1 VLGAIAIFVYVG
13 AEVSIGSFL
22 VNYLNQPDIGDLS
35 ETLAARYVSLYWGGA
50 MIGRFVGSA
59 LLRRVPTG
67 TDASPSSSRMPTHG
81 SRPMRI
87 ATPSLQWTF
96 TTYSLPV
103 STGAPLCLINAHAA
117 KWQEQQSTAPRR
129 GFRCRARGHLFLP
142 LAY

>member
-1 VLGAIAIFVYVG
+1 MKQPYLGLALAVLILGVLIAKSNLGLAVERCDAAARASGWKQRPLVLGAIAIFVYVG

-67 TDASPSSSRMPTHG
+67 KLLG
-81 SRPMRI
+81 F
-87 ATPSLQWTF
+87 L
-96 TTYSLPV
+96 LP
-103 STGAPLCLINAHAA
+103 
-117 KWQEQQSTAPRR
+117 
-129 GFRCRARGHLFLP
+129 
-142 LAY
+142 